1 MTVLLAFYT
10 VLAVAD
16 LFKRHLLSNTFVY
29 WITMLLAPF
38 AAMTSIAVPVNALIS
53 ILNEEETNWG
63 KIVLT
68 CIGGAALLLIAAVV
82 YVRGHIAPLNKVSEK
97 YGDNKKYFAAKRL
110 IKVGCTGSLIYAV
123 PFIIMSVEM
132 LSYIAVGTFI
142 FADAVEANGISG
154 IFALAVLLVLA
165 FLIPIVNI
173 FAICALFFL
182 GVEFSVWGITA
193 IAVLLMSILITNG
206 CIRYILTTDK
216 TKLKKAGWILLS
228 LIPVY
233 NFVYGIYCITKINKN
248 LKSNY

>member
-1 MTVLLAFYT
+1 
-10 VLAVAD
+10 
-16 LFKRHLLSNTFVY
+16 
-29 WITMLLAPF
+29 
-38 AAMTSIAVPVNALIS
+38 
-53 ILNEEETNWG
+53 
-63 KIVLT
+63 
-68 CIGGAALLLIAAVV
+68 IGGAALLLIAAVV
-82 YVRGHIAPLNKVSEK
+82 YVRGHIAPINKASEN
-97 YGDNKKYFAAKRL
+97 YVNNKSYFAAKRL

-154 IFALAVLLVLA
+154 IFALAVLVVLA

-193 IAVLLMSILITNG
+193 IAVLLMSIVITNG

-216 TKLKKAGWILLS
+216 TKLQKAGWIFLS
-228 LIPVY
+228 LIPVF
-233 NFVYGIYCITKINKN
+233 NFCYGIYCNVKINKS
-248 LKSNY
+248 LKEKSFSY